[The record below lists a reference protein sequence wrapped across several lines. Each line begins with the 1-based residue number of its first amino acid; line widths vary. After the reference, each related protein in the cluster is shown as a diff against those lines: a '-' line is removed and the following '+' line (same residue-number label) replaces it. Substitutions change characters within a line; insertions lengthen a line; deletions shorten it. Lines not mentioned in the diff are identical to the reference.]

1 MRLSDNH
8 PTVNFDK
15 SALILPILAS
25 VLLHTVII
33 IAVAAPL
40 ITPPTKPNTTIQTA
54 LVGQEAFNRAKTAL
68 SNHHVNQNKPTATN
82 TSSTITA
89 NDNDNAFMQAQN
101 QHRYHPQVSTSATT
115 TQAYH
120 PPPNSAPFESNSP
133 NIQNQ
138 PTNAHA
144 KLAEY
149 SNHVSDLEQSN
160 HTEST
165 PSRAQI
171 NAAITS
177 VKHRIEAIW
186 QRYPKQPNQTITFQ
200 VNMNQQGD
208 VTSIQFG
215 GGHPDLRE
223 SVEAAVYAAAPF
235 YELGGMRDS
244 IRLQFTTEQLIMDNN
259 QTTNEPNH

>member
-54 LVGQEAFNRAKTAL
+54 LVGQKAFNRAKTAL
-68 SNHHVNQNKPTATN
+68 SNHHANQNKPTAN
-82 TSSTITA
+82 ASSTITA
-89 NDNDNAFMQAQN
+89 NDNALMQAQN

-133 NIQNQ
+133 SIQNQ

-149 SNHVSDLEQSN
+149 SNNDSGLEQN
-160 HTEST
+160 HTEPT

-171 NAAITS
+171 NAAISS
-177 VKHRIEAIW
+177 VKHRIETIW

-215 GGHPDLRE
+215 GGHPDLHE

-244 IRLQFTTEQLIMDNN
+244 IRLQFTTEQLIMDNH
-259 QTTNEPNH
+259 QTPNEP

>member
-15 SALILPILAS
+15 STLILPILAS

-40 ITPPTKPNTTIQTA
+40 ITPPTKPNTAIQTA
-54 LVGQEAFNRAKTAL
+54 LVGQEDFNHAKTAL
-68 SNHHVNQNKPTATN
+68 SDHHANQNKPTAN
-82 TSSTITA
+82 ASSAITA
-89 NDNDNAFMQAQN
+89 NDNTFMQAQK
-101 QHRYHPQVSTSATT
+101 QHRYHSQVSTSTT

-120 PPPNSAPFESNSP
+120 PLPDLAPFESNSP
-133 NIQNQ
+133 STQNQ
-138 PTNAHA
+138 PTNTHA
-144 KLAEY
+144 NPSEY
-149 SNHVSDLEQSN
+149 SNNVTDLEQAN

-165 PSRAQI
+165 PSRVQI
-171 NAAITS
+171 NAAISS

-200 VNMNQQGD
+200 VNINQQGD

-244 IRLQFTTEQLIMDNN
+244 IRLQFTTEQLIMDNS
-259 QTTNEPNH
+259 QTPNEP

>member
-1 MRLSDNH
+1 MRLSNNH

-15 SALILPILAS
+15 SVLILPILAS
-25 VLLHTVII
+25 VLLHAVII

-40 ITPPTKPNTTIQTA
+40 MTPPKPNTAIQTT
-54 LVGQEAFNRAKTAL
+54 LVGQEAFHSAKTAL
-68 SNHHVNQNKPTATN
+68 INHHTNQNKPTAAN
-82 TSSTITA
+82 ASSAITA
-89 NDNDNAFMQAQN
+89 NDNAFMHAQN
-101 QHRYHPQVSTSATT
+101 QHRYRPQVSTSATT

-120 PPPNSAPFESNSP
+120 PLPNSAPFESNSP
-133 NIQNQ
+133 SIQNQ

-149 SNHVSDLEQSN
+149 STNDSGLEQN
-160 HTEST
+160 HTEPT

-171 NAAITS
+171 NAAISS
-177 VKHRIEAIW
+177 VKHRIETIW

-244 IRLQFTTEQLIMDNN
+244 IRLQFTTEQLIMDDH
-259 QTTNEPNH
+259 QTPNEP

>member
-8 PTVNFDK
+8 QTVNFDK
-15 SALILPILAS
+15 SVLILPILVS

-40 ITPPTKPNTTIQTA
+40 ITPPKPNTTIQTT
-54 LVGQEAFNRAKTAL
+54 LVGQEDFNHAKTVL
-68 SNHHVNQNKPTATN
+68 SDHHANQNKPTAN
-82 TSSTITA
+82 ASSAITA
-89 NDNDNAFMQAQN
+89 NDNALMQAQK
-101 QHRYHPQVSTSATT
+101 QHRYRSQVSTSTT

-120 PPPNSAPFESNSP
+120 PLPDLAPFESNSP
-133 NIQNQ
+133 STQNQ

-144 KLAEY
+144 NPSEY
-149 SNHVSDLEQSN
+149 SNNVTGLEQAN

-171 NAAITS
+171 NAAISS

-200 VNMNQQGD
+200 VNINQQGD

-244 IRLQFTTEQLIMDNN
+244 IRLQFTTEQLIMDNS
-259 QTTNEPNH
+259 QTPNEP

>member
-1 MRLSDNH
+1 MRSDH
-8 PTVNFDK
+8 DQAANFDK
-15 SALILPILAS
+15 SALTLPILAS
-25 VLLHTVII
+25 ILVHAVII

-40 ITPPTKPNTTIQTA
+40 IMPPKSDTAIQTA
-54 LVGQEAFNRAKTAL
+54 LVNQEAFNSAKTAL
-68 SNHHVNQNKPTATN
+68 SNHHANQNTPTAAN
-82 TSSTITA
+82 ASSTITA
-89 NDNDNAFMQAQN
+89 NDNAFMQAQN
-101 QHRYHPQVSTSATT
+101 QHRYRPQVSTSATT

-120 PPPNSAPFESNSP
+120 PLPNSAPFESNSP

-144 KLAEY
+144 KLAKY
-149 SNHVSDLEQSN
+149 SNNDSGLEQAN

-171 NAAITS
+171 NAAISS
-177 VKHRIEAIW
+177 VKHRIETIW

-200 VNMNQQGD
+200 VNINQQGN

-235 YELGGMRDS
+235 YELGGIRDS
-244 IRLQFTTEQLIMDNN
+244 IRLQFTTEQLIMDHS
-259 QTTNEPNH
+259 QTPNEP

>member
-54 LVGQEAFNRAKTAL
+54 LVGQEAFNRVKTAL
-68 SNHHVNQNKPTATN
+68 INHHTNQNKPTADN
-82 TSSTITA
+82 ASSTITA
-89 NDNDNAFMQAQN
+89 NDNAFMHAQN
-101 QHRYHPQVSTSATT
+101 QHRYRPQVSTSATT

-120 PPPNSAPFESNSP
+120 PLPNSAPFESNSP
-133 NIQNQ
+133 SIQNQ

-149 SNHVSDLEQSN
+149 SNNDSGLEQN
-160 HTEST
+160 HTEPT

-171 NAAITS
+171 NAAISS
-177 VKHRIEAIW
+177 VKHRIETIW

-215 GGHPDLRE
+215 GGHPDLHE

-244 IRLQFTTEQLIMDNN
+244 IRLQFTTEQLIMDNH
-259 QTTNEPNH
+259 QTPNEP

>member
-15 SALILPILAS
+15 STLILPILAS

-40 ITPPTKPNTTIQTA
+40 ITPPTKPNTAIQTA
-54 LVGQEAFNRAKTAL
+54 LVGQEAFNSAKTAL
-68 SNHHVNQNKPTATN
+68 SNHHANQNTPTAAN
-82 TSSTITA
+82 ASSTITA
-89 NDNDNAFMQAQN
+89 NDNAFMQAQN
-101 QHRYHPQVSTSATT
+101 QHRYRPQVSTSATT

-120 PPPNSAPFESNSP
+120 PLPNSAPFESNSP

-144 KLAEY
+144 KLAKY
-149 SNHVSDLEQSN
+149 SNNDSGLEQAN

-165 PSRAQI
+165 PSRTQI
-171 NAAITS
+171 NAAISS
-177 VKHRIEAIW
+177 VKQRIEAIW

-200 VNMNQQGD
+200 VNIDQQGD

-244 IRLQFTTEQLIMDNN
+244 IRLQFTTEQLIMDNS
-259 QTTNEPNH
+259 QTPNEPNH

>member
-8 PTVNFDK
+8 QTVNFDK
-15 SALILPILAS
+15 SVLILPILAS

-40 ITPPTKPNTTIQTA
+40 ITPSKPNTAIQTT
-54 LVGQEAFNRAKTAL
+54 LVGQEDFNHAKTVL
-68 SNHHVNQNKPTATN
+68 SDHHANQNKPTATN
-82 TSSTITA
+82 ASSTITA
-89 NDNDNAFMQAQN
+89 NDNAFMQAQN
-101 QHRYHPQVSTSATT
+101 QHRYRPQVSTSATT

-120 PPPNSAPFESNSP
+120 PLPNSAPFESNSP

-144 KLAEY
+144 KLAKY
-149 SNHVSDLEQSN
+149 SNNDSGFEQAN

-171 NAAITS
+171 NAAISS
-177 VKHRIEAIW
+177 VKHRIETIW

-200 VNMNQQGD
+200 VNINQQGD

-244 IRLQFTTEQLIMDNN
+244 IRLQFTTEQLIMDNS
-259 QTTNEPNH
+259 QTPNEPNH

>member
-8 PTVNFDK
+8 QTVNFDK
-15 SALILPILAS
+15 SVLILPILAS

-40 ITPPTKPNTTIQTA
+40 ITPPKPNTAIQTA
-54 LVGQEAFNRAKTAL
+54 LVGQEDFNRAKTAL
-68 SNHHVNQNKPTATN
+68 SNHHANQNKPTAAN
-82 TSSTITA
+82 ASSTITA
-89 NDNDNAFMQAQN
+89 NDNAFMQAQK
-101 QHRYHPQVSTSATT
+101 QHRYRSQVSTSTT
-115 TQAYH
+115 NQVYH
-120 PPPNSAPFESNSP
+120 PLPNSAPFESNSP

-144 KLAEY
+144 KLAKY
-149 SNHVSDLEQSN
+149 SNNDSGLERAN
-160 HTEST
+160 HAEST

-171 NAAITS
+171 NAAISS
-177 VKHRIEAIW
+177 VKHRIETIW

-200 VNMNQQGD
+200 VNINQQGD

-244 IRLQFTTEQLIMDNN
+244 IRLQFTTEQLIMDNH
-259 QTTNEPNH
+259 QTPNEPNH